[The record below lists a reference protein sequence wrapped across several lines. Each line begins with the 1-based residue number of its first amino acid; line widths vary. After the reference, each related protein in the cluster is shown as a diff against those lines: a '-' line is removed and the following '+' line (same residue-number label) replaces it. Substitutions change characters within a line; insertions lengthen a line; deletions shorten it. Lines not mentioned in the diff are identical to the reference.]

1 MERSPRRFSGAT
13 EFVLVTLV
21 CYWWAIAAN
30 AVAVAGHLMR
40 VSVPVTVND
49 GQMLTLAGIEL
60 VGLMAASWVGRARGW
75 SVWSFGLRPT
85 WRGTGAGVVLAAAT
99 AIALT
104 LLGLV
109 VNAVY
114 PGSVR
119 FEPLPGSL
127 SLAVVLLVSAVNPVF
142 EEAMG
147 VGYFIH
153 ALRRFGA
160 WPAVLASAGFRT
172 FLHAYQG
179 FNAVVIVLPL
189 GIAFAVVY
197 LRYGRLW
204 PLVVAHAVFSLAALL
219 PLARTAEPGAA
230 ADRGRLATLWEF
242 VAR

>member
-1 MERSPRRFSGAT
+1 MERGLRRFSDAT

-30 AVAVAGHLMR
+30 VVAITGHLMH
-40 VSVPVTVND
+40 VSVPVEVND
-49 GQMLTLAGIEL
+49 GQMLYLVGIEL
-60 VGLMAASWVGRARGW
+60 VGLAVASWIGRARGW

-85 WRGTGAGVVLAAAT
+85 WRGTGAGVVLGTTT
-99 AIALT
+99 AIAVT
-104 LLGLV
+104 LLGLLANV
-109 VNAVY
+109 AY

-127 SLAVVLLVSAVNPVF
+127 SLTVVLLVSALNPIF

-153 ALRRFGA
+153 ALRRFGM

-179 FNAVVIVLPL
+179 LNSVAIVLPL
-189 GIAFAVVY
+189 GVAFAAVY
-197 LRYGRLW
+197 WRRGRLW
-204 PLVVAHAVFSLAALL
+204 TLVVAHSLFSLVAFL
-219 PLARTAEPGAA
+219 PLVR
-230 ADRGRLATLWEF
+230 
-242 VAR
+242 

>member
-1 MERSPRRFSGAT
+1 MAVAMERYPRRFSDAT
-13 EFVLVTLV
+13 EFILVTLV
-21 CYWWAIAAN
+21 CFWWAIAAN
-30 AVAVAGHLMR
+30 AVAITGYLMR

-49 GQMLTLAGIEL
+49 GQMLTLVGIEL
-60 VGLMAASWVGRARGW
+60 VGLALASWIGLARGW

-85 WRGTGAGVVLAAAT
+85 WRGTRAGLVLAATT

-104 LLGLV
+104 LLGLL
-109 VNAVY
+109 VNFAY

-119 FEPLPGSL
+119 FAPLPGSL
-127 SLAVVLLVSAVNPVF
+127 NLAVVLLVSAVNPVF

-153 ALRRFGA
+153 ALRRFGM

-179 FNAVVIVLPL
+179 FNALVIVLPL

-197 LRYGRLW
+197 SRYGRVW
-204 PLVVAHAVFSLAALL
+204 PLVVAHAAFSMVALL
-219 PLARTAEPGAA
+219 PLAAY
-230 ADRGRLATLWEF
+230 
-242 VAR
+242 

>member
-1 MERSPRRFSGAT
+1 MERCPHRFSDAT
-13 EFVLVTLV
+13 EFILVTLV

-30 AVAVAGHLMR
+30 AVAIAGHLMQ
-40 VSVPVTVND
+40 VSVPVKVND
-49 GQMLTLAGIEL
+49 GQMLTLIGIE
-60 VGLMAASWVGRARGW
+60 VIGLAVASWIGCARGW

-85 WRGTGAGVVLAAAT
+85 WRGTGVGVVLATTT

-104 LLGLV
+104 LLGLL
-109 VNAVY
+109 VNVAY

-127 SLAVVLLVSAVNPVF
+127 SLSVVLLVSAVNPVF

-147 VGYFIH
+147 VGYFLH
-153 ALRRFGA
+153 VLQRFGM

-179 FNAVVIVLPL
+179 LTAVIIMLPL

-197 LRYGRLW
+197 SRYGRLW
-204 PLVVAHAVFSLAALL
+204 PLVVAHALLSLTALL
-219 PLARTAEPGAA
+219 QLARTDEPVAT
-230 ADRGRLATLWEF
+230 ADRGRLATYWEF